1 MGLHPNVEEGLESM
15 SFRTPTPVQEKA
27 IPMILEGR
35 DVLASAQTGTG
46 KTAAFLLPV
55 LSKIETEPSEG
66 IKCLIIVPTRELALQ
81 IDQNLQGLAYFT
93 GVSSMAIYGGGD
105 GGGFDQEKKAIT
117 SGVDVLIATPGRL
130 NSHINL
136 GYLKTN
142 TIRFLILDEA
152 DRMLDMGFIADI
164 MKVRKLLPEKIQTLM
179 FSATM
184 PQKIRELT
192 REIMISPEEINIA
205 ISKPSANI
213 LQVAYSVYDKQK
225 VDLVIHL
232 LKDKPLNSV
241 LVFCST
247 KKAVSVLQRN
257 MAKLGMKCA
266 SISSDNEQSERERIM
281 LDFKNR
287 KISILVATD
296 LVSRG
301 IDIANIELVVNYDIP
316 NDAEDYVHRI
326 GRTARAETDG
336 MAITLISP
344 DEQHKFRKIE
354 ELIGSEVRKMPMPE
368 GFEPGPVYNPGK
380 KSGRTGGQSGGG
392 KHHHNKG
399 PRKKGGRHFNKN
411 KGPRNTN
418 S

>member
-1 MGLHPNVEEGLESM
+1 MGLHPNVMEGLESM
-15 SFRTPTPVQEKA
+15 NFVSPTPVQEKT
-27 IPMILEGR
+27 IPLILSGR

-46 KTAAFLLPV
+46 KTAAFLLPT
-55 LSKIETEPSEG
+55 LSKIEETPGDG
-66 IKCLIIVPTRELALQ
+66 IKCMIIVPTRELALQ

-105 GGGFDQEKKAIT
+105 GSGFDQEKKAIT

-136 GYLKTN
+136 GYLKME

-164 MKVRKLLPEKIQTLM
+164 MKVRELLPKKIQTLM

-192 REIMISPEEINIA
+192 RKIMIDPEEISIA
-205 ISKPSANI
+205 ISKPAANI

-225 VDLVIHL
+225 VELVQNL

-257 MAKLGMKCA
+257 LAKQGLKCA

-287 KISILVATD
+287 KISVLVATD

-301 IDIANIELVVNYDIP
+301 IDIANIELVINYDIP

-344 DEQHKFRKIE
+344 DEQHKFRRIE
-354 ELIGSEVRKMPMPE
+354 ELIETEVRKMPLPE
-368 GFEPGPVYNPGK
+368 GFERGPEYNPNK
-380 KSGRTGGQSGGG
+380 KSNRGGG
-392 KHHHNKG
+392 
-399 PRKKGGRHFNKN
+399 GGRHGHKGMGGKRKGGSKPRHHKSNRNKSN
-411 KGPRNTN
+411 
-418 S
+418 